1 MIGVCGEAAADPLL
15 ACVLAG
21 LGVTSLSAAAAAVT
35 GVGAKLSQ
43 VTLQQCHDAADAVLA
58 TGSAAEARAAALAV
72 LG

>member
-1 MIGVCGEAAADPLL
+1 
-15 ACVLAG
+15 
-21 LGVTSLSAAAAAVT
+21 
-35 GVGAKLSQ
+35 VGAKLSQ